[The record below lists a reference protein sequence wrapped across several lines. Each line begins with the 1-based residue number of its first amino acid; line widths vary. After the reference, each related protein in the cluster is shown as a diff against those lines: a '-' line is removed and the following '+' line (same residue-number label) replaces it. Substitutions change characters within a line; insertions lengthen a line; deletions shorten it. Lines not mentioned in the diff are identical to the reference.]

1 MPRNLIH
8 ADAIADHLGV
18 LASPGAILLDG
29 DQIISVGSVQEIG
42 GVGDAT
48 LTQIHGTV
56 VPSLVNAHT
65 HLDLSGIGIKPPK
78 DSFVQWVEEDVLPI
92 RFGSDEST
100 IRAATNRG
108 VELLMA
114 GGTSI
119 VGDIAGSMCAAEIVA
134 ASPLLGT
141 VFIEILGQG
150 EKQESA
156 IKHMQQIPPTMGV
169 QPHAPYS
176 CSEDVYRAAVDS
188 GLPVATH
195 LAETPEEL
203 QYTMDASGPLV
214 DLGKRLGAWDETV
227 AKWNAHPIDAM
238 IRIVGGARLLAA
250 HLNYVE
256 DRHLP
261 MLAAS
266 NITAVYCPRASAYFG
281 HEGHRWKEM
290 IDAGVN
296 VALGTDS
303 LLCLDT
309 PDRISVIDEMRFL
322 HRTQD
327 ADSKTLFAMATVHG
341 AIGLDVD
348 PNLVTLSEGKTA
360 GLIAFDETGD
370 DPLVAILQSTSSPKW
385 VFQPLFLPA

>member
-1 MPRNLIH
+1 
-8 ADAIADHLGV
+8 
-18 LASPGAILLDG
+18 
-29 DQIISVGSVQEIG
+29 
-42 GVGDAT
+42 
-48 LTQIHGTV
+48 
-56 VPSLVNAHT
+56 
-65 HLDLSGIGIKPPK
+65 
-78 DSFVQWVEEDVLPI
+78 
-92 RFGSDEST
+92 
-100 IRAATNRG
+100 
-108 VELLMA
+108 
-114 GGTSI
+114 
-119 VGDIAGSMCAAEIVA
+119 
-134 ASPLLGT
+134 
-141 VFIEILGQG
+141 
-150 EKQESA
+150 
-156 IKHMQQIPPTMGV
+156 
-169 QPHAPYS
+169 
-176 CSEDVYRAAVDS
+176 
-188 GLPVATH
+188 
-195 LAETPEEL
+195 
-203 QYTMDASGPLV
+203 
-214 DLGKRLGAWDETV
+214 
-227 AKWNAHPIDAM
+227 
-238 IRIVGGARLLAA
+238 
-250 HLNYVE
+250 
-256 DRHLP
+256 

-266 NITAVYCPRASAYFG
+266 NITAVCCPRASAYFG